1 MKLLTLPSGWLR
13 PQFSLEKLPIVL
25 LVGSSLTLMAT
36 NPAKAQLRLGNP
48 MSCGQVRMHG
58 GMGGVGFNGQVMN
71 ICIPTSTLERS
82 FQPTANPGADLTI
95 QPTRC
100 GTGAATGVIPISLP
114 NGNGLFAEGGLMLD
128 QMFPMNQMGGGCP
141 PMSVIM
147 QLAGECSRGD
157 SDSCGG
163 LNRIRR
169 SGCAI

>member
-1 MKLLTLPSGWLR
+1 MKLLTLPCGWAR
-13 PQFSLEKLPIVL
+13 PQFSLGQLPLAL
-25 LVGSSLTLMAT
+25 LVVSSLSLMAT
-36 NPAKAQLRLGNP
+36 SPAKAQLRLGNP

-58 GMGGVGFNGQVMN
+58 GMGSVGFNGQVMN
-71 ICIPTSTLERS
+71 ICIPTSTIGRS
-82 FQPTANPGADLTI
+82 FRQTSNRGADLTI
-95 QPTRC
+95 QPTNC
-100 GTGAATGVIPISLP
+100 GTGAATGVVPISLP

-128 QMFPMNQMGGGCP
+128 EMFPMNRRGGSCP

-147 QLAGECSRGD
+147 QLAGECQRGD